1 MPENRRAVCAATMG
15 FYHLTETHPS
25 RPTDLKQGVTLIIFG
40 VALTVLVI
48 LVVGIVVARR
58 IDGDSANFLVAGRRL
73 GVPLVAASLTAAA
86 VDANATVG
94 NTDLTADFGFWSGA
108 SLALGLAICLTLV
121 GLFLAKPLNA
131 MKLFTLGDYFRIR
144 YGRTNEV
151 FASVIMVMAFTIL
164 LAGNLV
170 ACGYLMERFARI
182 PYAWGVIIAVVLVL
196 SYTIAG
202 GLVSDAY
209 TGAIQTTITVVAS
222 IGLLIWTALSF
233 GIIIPEGMGPFDFE
247 QLTSAEFGAPINWA
261 TLIALGI
268 GDIVAIDFMQR
279 VFGARN
285 PQVARRACLSAA
297 ALTAGVGIIFALVA
311 LTASAALGLTAA
323 DGPVLYQ
330 LLDGWAPPLLSIL
343 VLSGIVAASFS
354 TASGAI
360 LATSAVT
367 VRNIFRVRRPADSER
382 DPLLRWTR
390 VAMFPVVIIGSLLA
404 IQTSQTAILL
414 TLAFDLMLACLAGP
428 FIIGIFWNRPGRNAL
443 FISAA
448 VGLVVRI
455 TLLGMQSTLYGLE
468 NNIFYIPNTLFETSI
483 DGWATLIA
491 FAVSLSVFFL
501 VSWLSP
507 RSEAELGDER
517 DAVEALR
524 LEQSDVLGEAIAT
537 DEAADPV
544 RA

>member
-25 RPTDLKQGVTLIIFG
+25 RPTDLIQGVTLIIFG

-330 LLDGWAPPLLSIL
+330 LLDGWAPPMLSIL

-491 FAVSLSVFFL
+491 FAVSLAVFFL

-524 LEQSDVLGEAIAT
+524 LEQSDVLGEAVAT